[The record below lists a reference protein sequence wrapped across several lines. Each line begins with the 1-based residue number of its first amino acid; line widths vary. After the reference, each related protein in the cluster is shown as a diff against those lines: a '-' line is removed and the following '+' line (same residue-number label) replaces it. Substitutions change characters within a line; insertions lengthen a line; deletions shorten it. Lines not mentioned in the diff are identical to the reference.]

1 MRTQETTLCRDCRRR
16 ADRQA
21 DQLPCPRCGRP
32 GYLRQDTGWCGH
44 CSRVR
49 QSKQPP
55 RACAG
60 CGQVRP
66 HAGLGL
72 CSACWQRHPDRPFIA
87 GDNLTAR
94 LTEPPPWLGDL
105 IAQLAARYSVGRACT
120 MISSLGRLLED
131 EHLNHPQALLERAR
145 RPGRSMGS
153 LARLLENYFTEHG
166 LALPVDQAARLAE
179 GRRRRRI
186 DATPAPLRPAVESF
200 AAFLLRSRERAR
212 RAGTLPR
219 SDTTIDAVLST
230 VRDLAR
236 FLNNERGK
244 QDWAL
249 ADVHDIDAFLAV
261 LPKGRA
267 RRLTIVRQFFR
278 FAKAHKIVLVAP
290 TGGLSAKAPKGFTG
304 QTLTLSQQRVLFRR
318 WTTDPAVHPHE
329 ALLGILALL
338 HGASSNEVRHLQI
351 TAIDSAARTI
361 RLGQRPHPV
370 PMDPVSWTILQRCLT
385 HRETQRT
392 DNPHVMVTKGTKA
405 GHAPASTAYV
415 SHVLDPCD
423 ISPRMLRSTRL
434 VDLVNMMDPK
444 LVAAA
449 FGMDAESAMIYLADR
464 IDPGRLP
471 DAIA

>member
-1 MRTQETTLCRDCRRR
+1 M
-16 ADRQA
+16 
-21 DQLPCPRCGRP
+21 
-32 GYLRQDTGWCGH
+32 
-44 CSRVR
+44 R

-72 CSACWQRHPDRPFIA
+72 CSPCWQRHPDRPFIA
-87 GDNLTAR
+87 GDNLIAR

-120 MISSLGRLLED
+120 MISGLGRLLED
-131 EHLNHPQALLERAR
+131 EHPNYPQALLERAR

-267 RRLTIVRQFFR
+267 RRLTIVGQFFR
-278 FAKAHKIVLVAP
+278 FAKTHKIVLVDPAR
-290 TGGLSAKAPKGFTG
+290 GLSAKAPKGFTG
-304 QTLTLSQQRVLFRR
+304 QTLTLGRQRMLFRR

-329 ALLGILALL
+329 ALMGILALL

-351 TAIDSAARTI
+351 AAIDSAARTI

-370 PMDPVSWTILQRCLT
+370 PMDP
-385 HRETQRT
+385 
-392 DNPHVMVTKGTKA
+392 PA
-405 GHAPASTAYV
+405 GQF
-415 SHVLDPCD
+415 C
-423 ISPRMLRSTRL
+423 
-434 VDLVNMMDPK
+434 N
-444 LVAAA
+444 AA
-449 FGMDAESAMIYLADR
+449 
-464 IDPGRLP
+464 
-471 DAIA
+471 

>member
-1 MRTQETTLCRDCRRR
+1 MSRLPRR

-21 DQLPCPRCGRP
+21 DQCPCPRCGQP

-72 CSACWQRHPDRPFIA
+72 CSPCWQRHPDRPFIA
-87 GDNLTAR
+87 GDNLIAR

-120 MISSLGRLLED
+120 MISGLGRLLED
-131 EHLNHPQALLERAR
+131 EHPNYPQALLERAR

-267 RRLTIVRQFFR
+267 RRLTIVGQFFR
-278 FAKAHKIVLVAP
+278 FAKTHKIVLVDPAR
-290 TGGLSAKAPKGFTG
+290 GLSAKAPKGFTG
-304 QTLTLSQQRVLFRR
+304 QTLTLGRAAYAVSPMDHRPGGPPARGPDGNPRPTARSLQQRGPPPANRRHRFRR
-318 WTTDPAVHPHE
+318 PDDPPWTATPPGADGPA
-329 ALLGILALL
+329 
-338 HGASSNEVRHLQI
+338 
-351 TAIDSAARTI
+351 
-361 RLGQRPHPV
+361 
-370 PMDPVSWTILQRCLT
+370 SWTILQRCLT

-392 DNPHVMVTKGTKA
+392 NNPHVMVTKGTKA
-405 GHAPASTAYV
+405 GRAPASTAYV
-415 SHVLDPCD
+415 SHVLDLCGVP
-423 ISPRMLRSTRL
+423 PRMLRSTRL
-434 VDLVNMMDPK
+434 VDLVNTMDPK

-449 FGMDAESAMIYLADR
+449 FGMNPEGAMIYLADH
-464 IDPGRLP
+464 IDDGRLP
-471 DAIA
+471 TKLWPG

>member
-1 MRTQETTLCRDCRRR
+1 
-16 ADRQA
+16 
-21 DQLPCPRCGRP
+21 
-32 GYLRQDTGWCGH
+32 
-44 CSRVR
+44 
-49 QSKQPP
+49 
-55 RACAG
+55 
-60 CGQVRP
+60 
-66 HAGLGL
+66 
-72 CSACWQRHPDRPFIA
+72 
-87 GDNLTAR
+87 
-94 LTEPPPWLGDL
+94 
-105 IAQLAARYSVGRACT
+105 
-120 MISSLGRLLED
+120 MISGLGRLLED
-131 EHLNHPQALLERAR
+131 EHPNYPQALLERAR

-267 RRLTIVRQFFR
+267 RRLTIVGQFFR
-278 FAKAHKIVLVAP
+278 FAKTHKIVLVDPAR
-290 TGGLSAKAPKGFTG
+290 GLSAKAPKGFTG
-304 QTLTLSQQRVLFRR
+304 QTLTLGRQRMLFRR

-329 ALLGILALL
+329 ALMGILALL

-351 TAIDSAARTI
+351 AAIDSAARTI

-370 PMDPVSWTILQRCLT
+370 PMDP
-385 HRETQRT
+385 
-392 DNPHVMVTKGTKA
+392 PA
-405 GHAPASTAYV
+405 GQF
-415 SHVLDPCD
+415 C
-423 ISPRMLRSTRL
+423 
-434 VDLVNMMDPK
+434 N
-444 LVAAA
+444 AA
-449 FGMDAESAMIYLADR
+449 
-464 IDPGRLP
+464 
-471 DAIA
+471 